1 MNLAR
6 FNELL
11 LESVG
16 VGLAVLDPSTLAVTF
31 GNRRFAEWFG
41 TKADCGQPLAELVP
55 GFDTDELKRRLAA
68 DDSFTLEHHVKVG
81 RRTVILALQIWQ
93 ARHGELEVLVVE
105 AQNVSKLREL
115 EYMVQS
121 YAEMVEKQNRTLRRE
136 KERAEKLLLNIMPRT
151 VYEEIKAFG
160 VAAPQ
165 RYAAA
170 SVLLLDFVGFT
181 QMAVSREP
189 TALVAELNDI
199 FTAFDRIAEQF
210 GCERIKTAGDAYM
223 AVSGVPEP
231 TPDHAQNIARAAL
244 LFRRYLEKRNE
255 SREPRWLCRIG
266 IGTGPVVGSIVGIQ
280 KYVYDIF
287 GPGVN
292 LAARMEAL
300 CEPMEILLADATRRL
315 IAAEFRT
322 ADRGQQD
329 VRGFGPTRLF
339 SLEAGLEPLP
349 FEP

>member
-1 MNLAR
+1 MFYRLLR
-6 FNELL
+6 SL
-11 LESVG
+11 LELIPGLDDG
-16 VGLAVLDPSTLAVTF
+16 V
-31 GNRRFAEWFG
+31 RE
-41 TKADCGQPLAELVP
+41 
-55 GFDTDELKRRLAA
+55 RLAG
-68 DDSFTLEHHVKVG
+68 SGTVTLQHEVKPG
-81 RRTVILALQIWQ
+81 RRAIALSLQLSRAEQGDTAAVIL
-93 ARHGELEVLVVE
+93 E

-115 EYMVQS
+115 EYMVES
-121 YAEMVEKQNRTLRRE
+121 YAQMVEKQNRTLRRE

-165 RYAAA
+165 RYEVA
-170 SVLLLDFVGFT
+170 SILLLDFVGFT
-181 QMAVSREP
+181 QMAVAREP
-189 TALVAELNDI
+189 TALVSELNDI

-223 AVSGVPEP
+223 AVSGVPE
-231 TPDHAQNIARAAL
+231 TSPDHAQNVAKAAL
-244 LFRRYLEKRNE
+244 LFRRYLEKRNQ

-292 LAARMEAL
+292 LAARLETL
-300 CEPMEILLADATRRL
+300 CGPMEILLSEATRRL

-322 ADRGQQD
+322 AERGLHD
-329 VRGFGPTRLF
+329 LRGFGPTPVF
-339 SLEAGLEPLP
+339 ALEAGFEALP

>member
-1 MNLAR
+1 MMDLAR
-6 FNELL
+6 FNALL

-16 VGLAVLDPSTLAVTF
+16 VGLAVLEPDTLTVRFA
-31 GNRRFAEWFG
+31 NRRFQEWFG
-41 TKADCGQPLAELVP
+41 EVTGRPLAELIP
-55 GFDTDELKRRLAA
+55 GIDDDARGRLGGAG
-68 DDSFTLEHHVKVG
+68 SVTLQHEVKPG
-81 RRTVILALQIWQ
+81 RRAIALGLQLSRAQQGETAVVI
-93 ARHGELEVLVVE
+93 VE

-115 EYMVQS
+115 EYMVES
-121 YAEMVEKQNRTLRRE
+121 YAQMVEKQNRTLRRE

-165 RYAAA
+165 RYETA
-170 SVLLLDFVGFT
+170 SILLLDFVGFT
-181 QMAVSREP
+181 QMAVAREP
-189 TALVAELNDI
+189 TALVSELNDI
-199 FTAFDRIAEQF
+199 FTAFDRIVEQF

-223 AVSGVPEP
+223 AVSGVPE
-231 TPDHAQNIARAAL
+231 TSPDHAQNIAKAAL
-244 LFRRYLEKRNE
+244 LFRRYLEKRNQ

-292 LAARMEAL
+292 LAARLEAL
-300 CEPMEILLADATRRL
+300 CGPMEILLSEATRRL

-322 ADRGQQD
+322 AERGLQD
-329 VRGFGPTRLF
+329 LRGFGPTAVF
-339 SLEAGLEPLP
+339 ALEAGLEALP

>member
-1 MNLAR
+1 MDLAR
-6 FNELL
+6 FNALL

-16 VGLAVLDPSTLAVTF
+16 VGLAVLEPETLIVRFA
-31 GNRRFAEWFG
+31 NRRFQEWFG
-41 TKADCGQPLAELVP
+41 GVIGRPFAELVP
-55 GFDTDELKRRLAA
+55 AIDDGARGRLTGGG
-68 DDSFTLEHHVKVG
+68 SVTLQHEVKPG
-81 RRTVILALQIWQ
+81 RRAIALGLQLSRAEQGDTAVVI
-93 ARHGELEVLVVE
+93 VE

-115 EYMVQS
+115 EYMVES
-121 YAEMVEKQNRTLRRE
+121 YAQMVEKQNRTLRRE

-165 RYAAA
+165 RYETA
-170 SVLLLDFVGFT
+170 SILLLDFVGFT

-189 TALVAELNDI
+189 TALVSELNDI

-231 TPDHAQNIARAAL
+231 SPDHAQNIAKAAL
-244 LFRRYLEKRNE
+244 LFRRYLEKRNQ

-292 LAARMEAL
+292 LAARLETL
-300 CEPMEILLADATRRL
+300 CEPMEILLSEATRRL
-315 IAAEFRT
+315 VAAEFRT
-322 ADRGQQD
+322 AERGVQD
-329 VRGFGPTRLF
+329 LRGFGPTAVF
-339 SLEAGLEPLP
+339 ALEASLDALP

>member
-1 MNLAR
+1 MMDLAR
-6 FNELL
+6 FNALL

-16 VGLAVLDPSTLAVTF
+16 VGLAVLEPDTLTVRFA
-31 GNRRFAEWFG
+31 NRRFQEWFG
-41 TKADCGQPLAELVP
+41 SVIGRSLAELVP
-55 GFDTDELKRRLAA
+55 AIDDDARGRLTAGG
-68 DDSFTLEHHVKVG
+68 SV
-81 RRTVILALQIWQ
+81 ALQHEVKP
-93 ARHGELEVLVVE
+93 ARRAIALGLQLSCAEQGDTAVVIVE

-115 EYMVQS
+115 EYMVES
-121 YAEMVEKQNRTLRRE
+121 YAQMVEKQNRTLRRE

-165 RYAAA
+165 RYETATI
-170 SVLLLDFVGFT
+170 LLLDFVGFT
-181 QMAVSREP
+181 PMAVSREP
-189 TALVAELNDI
+189 TALVSELNDI

-231 TPDHAQNIARAAL
+231 TPDHAQNIAKAAL
-244 LFRRYLEKRNE
+244 LFRRYLEKRNQ

-292 LAARMEAL
+292 LAARLETL
-300 CEPMEILLADATRRL
+300 CGPMEILLSDATRRL

-322 ADRGQQD
+322 AERGLQD
-329 VRGFGPTRLF
+329 LRGFGPTPVF
-339 SLEAGLEPLP
+339 ALEAGLEALP

>member
-1 MNLAR
+1 MDLAR
-6 FNELL
+6 FNALL

-16 VGLAVLDPSTLAVTF
+16 VGLAVLEPETLIVRFA
-31 GNRRFAEWFG
+31 NRRFQEWFG
-41 TKADCGQPLAELVP
+41 GVIGRPLAELVAAIDDDVR
-55 GFDTDELKRRLAA
+55 GRLAGGG
-68 DDSFTLEHHVKVG
+68 SVTLQHEVKPG
-81 RRTVILALQIWQ
+81 RRAIALGLQLSRAEQGDTAVVI
-93 ARHGELEVLVVE
+93 VE

-115 EYMVQS
+115 EYMVES
-121 YAEMVEKQNRTLRRE
+121 YAQMVEKQNRTLRRE

-165 RYAAA
+165 RYETA
-170 SVLLLDFVGFT
+170 SILLLDFVGFT

-189 TALVAELNDI
+189 TALVSELNDL

-231 TPDHAQNIARAAL
+231 SPDHALNIAKAAL
-244 LFRRYLEKRNE
+244 LFRRYLEKRNQ

-292 LAARMEAL
+292 LAARLETL
-300 CEPMEILLADATRRL
+300 CGPMEILLSEATRRL
-315 IAAEFRT
+315 VAAEFRT
-322 ADRGQQD
+322 AERGLQD
-329 VRGFGPTRLF
+329 LRGFGPTPVF
-339 SLEAGLEPLP
+339 TLEASLDALP

>member
-1 MNLAR
+1 MDLAR
-6 FNELL
+6 FNALL

-16 VGLAVLDPSTLAVTF
+16 VGLAVLEPDTLTVRFA
-31 GNRRFAEWFG
+31 NRRFQEWFG
-41 TKADCGQPLAELVP
+41 EATGRSLMQLVP
-55 GFDTDELKRRLAA
+55 GIDDGARERLAGGG
-68 DDSFTLEHHVKVG
+68 SITLQHEVKAG
-81 RRTVILALQIWQ
+81 RRAIALGLQLSLAQQGDTAVVI
-93 ARHGELEVLVVE
+93 VE

-115 EYMVQS
+115 EYMVES
-121 YAEMVEKQNRTLRRE
+121 YAQMVEKQHRTLRRE

-165 RYAAA
+165 RYETA
-170 SVLLLDFVGFT
+170 SILLLDFVGFT

-189 TALVAELNDI
+189 TALVSELNDI

-223 AVSGVPEP
+223 AVSGVPEAS
-231 TPDHAQNIARAAL
+231 PDHAQNIAKAAL
-244 LFRRYLEKRNE
+244 LFRRYLEKRNQ

-292 LAARMEAL
+292 LAARLESL
-300 CEPMEILLADATRRL
+300 CGPMEILLSEATRRL
-315 IAAEFRT
+315 VAAEFRT
-322 ADRGQQD
+322 VERGLQD
-329 VRGFGPTRLF
+329 LRGFGPTPVF
-339 SLEAGLEPLP
+339 ALEAGLEALP